1 MDSRDRKRY
10 VPPVVLEELRKNL
23 MVRGVVEGK
32 KEGLLDSL
40 LIELSRDQE
49 RTIGHVLS
57 CSWRLF

>member
-10 VPPVVLEELRKNL
+10 VPPVVLKELRKNL
-23 MVRGVVEGK
+23 MARGVVEGK

-40 LIELSRDQE
+40 LIELSRDQK